1 MERKSVL
8 SLQRSSLGTSW
19 LRAKTNP
26 TSSDDSTSRTPRLF
40 DLKCQGIWIER
51 PSSTTPLTAQ
61 SVSANND
68 CTIFKRK
75 FLISEITF
83 FRSFFCKELQ
93 LLPRTSLQGF
103 EGFCDFK
110 RDERHSSTTPR
121 AQSVSGSS
129 DDEDRTKSKRNTLIS
144 EM

>member
-75 FLISEITF
+75 FLISEM
-83 FRSFFCKELQ
+83 
-93 LLPRTSLQGF
+93 TSLQGF